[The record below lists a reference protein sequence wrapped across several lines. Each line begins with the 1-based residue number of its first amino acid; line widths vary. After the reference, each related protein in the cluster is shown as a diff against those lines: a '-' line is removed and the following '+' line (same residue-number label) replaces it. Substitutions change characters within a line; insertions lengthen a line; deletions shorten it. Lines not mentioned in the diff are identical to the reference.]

1 MVVGYPC
8 AVGIA
13 APLAVVRGAGEAADL
28 GIIMRTGEAF
38 QTFREVRRIVLDKT
52 GTLTKGRPM
61 VQEVAPIAEE
71 LSEEDLLTMAASA
84 EGPSQHPL
92 ARAIV
97 EAAKQRGLSLVE
109 PDGFR
114 SVTGFGVEASVS
126 SRRVLVGRPEFL
138 IDRGLPNE
146 RFELV
151 QRLQEAGWTVAL
163 VAVDGAVAG
172 AVALGDDLRPEAV
185 EVVKAMR
192 DAGMSPVLVTGDN
205 ERTARLMADR
215 VGIEELHARVLPD
228 AKARIVRGLQA
239 DGSRVAMVGDGIND
253 APALMQADVGVAM
266 GSGTDIAVESA
277 DVIVL
282 RDDLRAVVTARQIS
296 RSSYRRVRQ
305 NVALAFLFNGAG
317 IPLAATGLVYPVWAM
332 IAMAVSVTTIF
343 INSLGG
349 RPSLLISGDRERRKV
364 REVNSVGKTTVRCAW
379 QEAATGFAR

>member
-1 MVVGYPC
+1 M
-8 AVGIA
+8 
-13 APLAVVRGAGEAADL
+13 
-28 GIIMRTGEAF
+28 
-38 QTFREVRRIVLDKT
+38 
-52 GTLTKGRPM
+52 
-61 VQEVAPIAEE
+61 
-71 LSEEDLLTMAASA
+71 
-84 EGPSQHPL
+84 
-92 ARAIV
+92 
-97 EAAKQRGLSLVE
+97 
-109 PDGFR
+109 
-114 SVTGFGVEASVS
+114 
-126 SRRVLVGRPEFL
+126 
-138 IDRGLPNE
+138 
-146 RFELV
+146 
-151 QRLQEAGWTVAL
+151 AL

>member
-1 MVVGYPC
+1 MVGYPC

-185 EVVKAMR
+185 EAVKAMR